1 MAFAELLERAG
12 GVGLFQALQV
22 LTLLLPSILLPSQ
35 TLIENFLAAVPG
47 HRCWVRMLDNSSKAP
62 ANLSSKDLLT
72 VSIPPGLNLEPHQ
85 CRRFHQPQWQLL
97 DPNATATN
105 WSEAATEP
113 CMDGWVY
120 DHSTFTS
127 TIVSEWD
134 LVCDNQGLKPMGQS
148 IYMAGVLLG
157 SVSWGFLSDW
167 FGRKPVLSWCCL
179 QVALA
184 NTGII
189 FASNFLIYCGL
200 RFLSAFGVAGII
212 MIPVTLMVEWTTT
225 RRRAITVTVLGCS
238 YSLGQMALGAL
249 AFTLRDWRALQT
261 AVSMPFFVIF
271 LISWWLPES
280 ARWLIITG
288 KPEQALQELRKVA
301 RINGHKEATTSLTVE
316 VLTASME
323 EEVASVKARRS
334 VLDLFLMPTL
344 RWRSCSMFL
353 VRSAWCR
360 ECGGGHSFKTFKAS
374 SALPGAP
381 LHPLLFRSQA
391 GKLLTCFSQMISYYG
406 LVLDLQNL
414 GSDIFLLQVLFGA
427 VDLLGRATTTFLLSF
442 LGHRMTLASFQAMA
456 GLSILANIFV
466 PQDLQTVRVV
476 FAVLGKGCFGISL
489 TSISVYKSELY
500 PTTLRMTADG
510 FLQSVGRLGAVMGPL
525 VRMTRQAVPLLAP
538 VSYGVI
544 PIMSSLIL
552 LFFLPETGGLPLP
565 DTIQD
570 LENQRSAATKG
581 KRQEVVVTESTWF

>member
-22 LTLLLPSILLPSQ
+22 LTLLLPSILVPSQ
-35 TLIENFLAAVPG
+35 MLIENFLAAVPG
-47 HRCWVRMLDNSSKAP
+47 HRCWIRLLDNSSEAP

-85 CRRFHQPQWQLL
+85 CRRFRQPQWQLL

-105 WSEAATEP
+105 WSEAATEL
-113 CMDGWVY
+113 CTDGWVY

-225 RRRAITVTVLGCS
+225 RRRTVAVTVLGCS

-261 AVSMPFFVIF
+261 AVSMPFFAIF

-334 VLDLFLMPTL
+334 VLDLFLLPTL

-353 VRSAWCR
+353 VS
-360 ECGGGHSFKTFKAS
+360 
-374 SALPGAP
+374 
-381 LHPLLFRSQA
+381 
-391 GKLLTCFSQMISYYG
+391 FSQMISYYG

-427 VDLLGRATTTFLLSF
+427 VDLMGRATTTFLLSF

-489 TSISVYKSELY
+489 TSISVYKPELY

-544 PIMSSLIL
+544 PIVSSLIL
-552 LFFLPETGGLPLP
+552 LFFLPETRGLPLP
-565 DTIQD
+565 DTIRD
-570 LENQRSAATKG
+570 LENQKSAAAKG

>member
-22 LTLLLPSILLPSQ
+22 LTLLLPSILVPSQ
-35 TLIENFLAAVPG
+35 MLIENFLAAVPG
-47 HRCWVRMLDNSSKAP
+47 HRCWVRMLDNSSEAP

-72 VSIPPGLNLEPHQ
+72 VSIPPGLNLDPHQ
-85 CRRFHQPQWQLL
+85 CRRFRQPQWQLL

-157 SVSWGFLSDW
+157 SISWGFLSDR

-225 RRRAITVTVLGCS
+225 RRRTVTVTVLGCS
-238 YSLGQMALGAL
+238 YSLGQLALGAL

-334 VLDLFLMPTL
+334 VLDLFLVPTL

-353 VRSAWCR
+353 VS
-360 ECGGGHSFKTFKAS
+360 
-374 SALPGAP
+374 
-381 LHPLLFRSQA
+381 
-391 GKLLTCFSQMISYYG
+391 FSQMISYYG

-414 GSDIFLLQVLFGA
+414 GSDIFLLQVLFGV

-489 TSISVYKSELY
+489 TSISVYKPELY

-510 FLQSVGRLGAVMGPL
+510 FLHSVGRLGAVMGPL

-544 PIMSSLIL
+544 PIVSSLIL
-552 LFFLPETGGLPLP
+552 LFFLPETRGLPLP
-565 DTIQD
+565 DTIRD
-570 LENQRSAATKG
+570 LENQKSAAAKG

>member
-22 LTLLLPSILLPSQ
+22 LTLLLPSILVPSQ
-35 TLIENFLAAVPG
+35 MLIENFLAAVPG
-47 HRCWVRMLDNSSKAP
+47 HRCWVRMLDNSSEAP

-72 VSIPPGLNLEPHQ
+72 VSIPPGLNLDPHQ
-85 CRRFHQPQWQLL
+85 CRRFRQPQWQLL

-157 SVSWGFLSDW
+157 SISWGFLSDR

-225 RRRAITVTVLGCS
+225 RRRTVTVTVLGCS
-238 YSLGQMALGAL
+238 YSLGQLALGAL

-334 VLDLFLMPTL
+334 VLDLFLVPTL

-353 VRSAWCR
+353 VS
-360 ECGGGHSFKTFKAS
+360 
-374 SALPGAP
+374 
-381 LHPLLFRSQA
+381 
-391 GKLLTCFSQMISYYG
+391 FSQMISYYG

-414 GSDIFLLQVLFGA
+414 GSDIFLLQVLFGV

-466 PQDLQTVRVV
+466 PQGNPQQPRASGKRWSLQRVPGSRNS
-476 FAVLGKGCFGISL
+476 ACM
-489 TSISVYKSELY
+489 E
-500 PTTLRMTADG
+500 
-510 FLQSVGRLGAVMGPL
+510 PL
-525 VRMTRQAVPLLAP
+525 WLK
-538 VSYGVI
+538 I
-544 PIMSSLIL
+544 P
-552 LFFLPETGGLPLP
+552 
-565 DTIQD
+565 
-570 LENQRSAATKG
+570 TKG
-581 KRQEVVVTESTWF
+581 ITSSPVEEGGNLEKPKGLAWPGSGGRAERQH

>member
-22 LTLLLPSILLPSQ
+22 LTLLLPSILVPSQ
-35 TLIENFLAAVPG
+35 MLIENFLAAVPG
-47 HRCWVRMLDNSSKAP
+47 HRCWVRMLDNSSEAP

-72 VSIPPGLNLEPHQ
+72 VSIPPGLHREPHQ
-85 CRRFHQPQWQLL
+85 CRRFRQPQWQLL

-105 WSEAATEP
+105 WSEAATEL
-113 CMDGWVY
+113 CVDGWVY
-120 DHSTFTS
+120 DRSTFTS

-157 SVSWGFLSDW
+157 SISWGFLSDR

-184 NTGII
+184 NTGTI

-200 RFLSAFGVAGII
+200 RFLSAFGAAGII
-212 MIPVTLMVEWTTT
+212 MIPATLMVEWTTT
-225 RRRAITVTVLGCS
+225 RRRAVTVTVLGCS

-261 AVSMPFFVIF
+261 AVSMPFFAIF

-288 KPEQALQELRKVA
+288 KPERALQELRKVA
-301 RINGHKEATTSLTVE
+301 RINGHKEATKSLTVE

-323 EEVASVKARRS
+323 EEVASVNARRS
-334 VLDLFLMPTL
+334 VLDLFLVPTL
-344 RWRSCSMFL
+344 RWRSCCMFL
-353 VRSAWCR
+353 
-360 ECGGGHSFKTFKAS
+360 
-374 SALPGAP
+374 
-381 LHPLLFRSQA
+381 
-391 GKLLTCFSQMISYYG
+391 
-406 LVLDLQNL
+406 
-414 GSDIFLLQVLFGA
+414 VLFGA

-489 TSISVYKSELY
+489 TSISVYKPELY

-544 PIMSSLIL
+544 PIVSSLIL
-552 LFFLPETGGLPLP
+552 LFFLPETRGLPLP

-570 LENQRSAATKG
+570 LENLKSAAAKG
-581 KRQEVVVTESTWF
+581 KRQEVVITESTRF

>member
-22 LTLLLPSILLPSQ
+22 LTLLLPSILVPSQ
-35 TLIENFLAAVPG
+35 MLIENFLAAIPG
-47 HRCWVRMLDNSSKAP
+47 HRCWVRMLDNSSEAP

-72 VSIPPGLNLEPHQ
+72 VSIPPGLNREPHQ
-85 CRRFHQPQWQLL
+85 CRRFRQPQWQLL

-105 WSEAATEP
+105 WSEVATEP
-113 CMDGWVY
+113 CVDGWVY
-120 DHSTFTS
+120 DRSTFTS

-157 SVSWGFLSDW
+157 SVSWGFLSDR

-184 NTGII
+184 NTGTI

-200 RFLSAFGVAGII
+200 RFLSAFGAAGII
-212 MIPVTLMVEWTTT
+212 MIPATLMVEWTTT
-225 RRRAITVTVLGCS
+225 RRRAVTVTVLGCS

-261 AVSMPFFVIF
+261 AVSMPFFAIF

-301 RINGHKEATTSLTVE
+301 RINGHKEATKSLTVE
-316 VLTASME
+316 VLAASME
-323 EEVASVKARRS
+323 EELASVKARRS
-334 VLDLFLMPTL
+334 VLDLFLVPTL

-353 VRSAWCR
+353 VS
-360 ECGGGHSFKTFKAS
+360 
-374 SALPGAP
+374 
-381 LHPLLFRSQA
+381 
-391 GKLLTCFSQMISYYG
+391 FSQMISYYG

-489 TSISVYKSELY
+489 TSINVYKPELY

-544 PIMSSLIL
+544 PIVSSLVL
-552 LFFLPETGGLPLP
+552 LFFLPETRGLPLP

-570 LENQRSAATKG
+570 LENQKSAAAKG
-581 KRQEVVVTESTWF
+581 KRQEVVITESTWF

>member
-353 VRSAWCR
+353 VS
-360 ECGGGHSFKTFKAS
+360 
-374 SALPGAP
+374 
-381 LHPLLFRSQA
+381 
-391 GKLLTCFSQMISYYG
+391 FSQMISYYG

>member
-22 LTLLLPSILLPSQ
+22 LTVLLPSILVPSQ
-35 TLIENFLAAVPG
+35 MLIENFLAAVPG
-47 HRCWVRMLDNSSKAP
+47 HRCWVRMLDNSSEAP

-72 VSIPPGLNLEPHQ
+72 VSIPPGLNREPHQ
-85 CRRFHQPQWQLL
+85 CRRFRQPQWQLL

-105 WSEAATEP
+105 RSEAATEP
-113 CMDGWVY
+113 CVDGWVY
-120 DHSTFTS
+120 DRSTFTS

-157 SVSWGFLSDW
+157 SISWGFLSDR

-184 NTGII
+184 NTGTI

-200 RFLSAFGVAGII
+200 RFLSAFGAAGII
-212 MIPVTLMVEWTTT
+212 MIPATLMVEWTTT
-225 RRRAITVTVLGCS
+225 RRRAVTVTVLGCS

-261 AVSMPFFVIF
+261 AVSMPFFAIF

-301 RINGHKEATTSLTVE
+301 RINGHKEATKSLTVE

-334 VLDLFLMPTL
+334 VLDLFLVPTL

-353 VRSAWCR
+353 VSAQLQAAN
-360 ECGGGHSFKTFKAS
+360 GSAS
-374 SALPGAP
+374 G
-381 LHPLLFRSQA
+381 
-391 GKLLTCFSQMISYYG
+391 CFE
-406 LVLDLQNL
+406 
-414 GSDIFLLQVLFGA
+414 VLFGA
-427 VDLLGRATTTFLLSF
+427 VDLLGRATTTFLLSS

-489 TSISVYKSELY
+489 TSISVYKPELY

-525 VRMTRQAVPLLAP
+525 VRMTHQAVPLLAP

-544 PIMSSLIL
+544 PILSSLI
-552 LFFLPETGGLPLP
+552 LFFLPETRGLPLP

-570 LENQRSAATKG
+570 LENQKSAAAKG
-581 KRQEVVVTESTWF
+581 KRQEVVITESTWF

>member
-1 MAFAELLERAG
+1 MSPLQRG
-12 GVGLFQALQV
+12 GAPKRHSLKQ
-22 LTLLLPSILLPSQ
+22 
-35 TLIENFLAAVPG
+35 ENFLAAVPG
-47 HRCWVRMLDNSSKAP
+47 HRCWVRMLDNSSEAP

-72 VSIPPGLNLEPHQ
+72 VSIPPGLHREPHQ
-85 CRRFHQPQWQLL
+85 CRRFRQPQWQLL

-105 WSEAATEP
+105 WSEAATEL
-113 CMDGWVY
+113 CVDGWVY
-120 DHSTFTS
+120 DRSTFTS

-157 SVSWGFLSDW
+157 SISWGFLSDR

-184 NTGII
+184 NTGTI

-200 RFLSAFGVAGII
+200 RFLSAFGAAGII
-212 MIPVTLMVEWTTT
+212 MIPATLMVEWTTT
-225 RRRAITVTVLGCS
+225 RRRAVTVTVLGCS

-261 AVSMPFFVIF
+261 AVSMPFFAVF

-288 KPEQALQELRKVA
+288 KPERALQELRKVA
-301 RINGHKEATTSLTVE
+301 RINGHKEATKSLTVE

-334 VLDLFLMPTL
+334 VLDLFLVPTL
-344 RWRSCSMFL
+344 RWRSC
-353 VRSAWCR
+353 
-360 ECGGGHSFKTFKAS
+360 
-374 SALPGAP
+374 LPSCKQPTGQRVAV
-381 LHPLLFRSQA
+381 LS
-391 GKLLTCFSQMISYYG
+391 FSQMISYYG
-406 LVLDLQNL
+406 LVLNLQNL

-489 TSISVYKSELY
+489 TSISVYKPELY

-544 PIMSSLIL
+544 PIVSSLIL
-552 LFFLPETGGLPLP
+552 LFFLPETRGLPLP

-570 LENQRSAATKG
+570 LENLKSAAAKG
-581 KRQEVVVTESTWF
+581 KRQEVVITESTWF